1 MNYNL
6 IINTVYFVYG
16 KNKYLTNF
24 GQVSRVEKKQLKVI
38 FLSKYLYITLNKI
51 INYTISNILLY
62 IFNILLLL
70 VCR

>member
-24 GQVSRVEKKQLKVI
+24 GQVSNKKKKHANNVMGLQEAKKQE
-38 FLSKYLYITLNKI
+38 
-51 INYTISNILLY
+51 
-62 IFNILLLL
+62 
-70 VCR
+70 

>member
-38 FLSKYLYITLNKI
+38 LLSALLHYGHLKI
-51 INYTISNILLY
+51 FTFFKNHAGGFKLFIL
-62 IFNILLLL
+62 F
-70 VCR
+70 